1 MSEGQLK
8 DEFENR
14 LQRPPAEPAQC
25 SDGRKK
31 ELQTQV
37 GADRQRGSIS
47 VITLIGFGALVGA
60 FLYVAV
66 IGGRTAETMRA
77 RNAADATAMASATIK
92 AKVLNYEGFIVLAE
106 SVLLPLGEIS
116 ANIGPAQGVAS
127 GACWI
132 VGLALLLEVPQVAEA
147 CLEYD
152 LEHVP
157 PTLAAQPRVNDK
169 VQGWL
174 AGLQETGILLGEY
187 GPLWAEFVASRV
199 GMNPQ
204 YRGTGGR
211 GVSVAASYPI
221 PRLPKSSR
229 PPRVPGRCN
238 DLGLRWVDSNDRVP
252 SPDGAKDVCHG
263 YMGGLLQLGYLALSG
278 NIEWLLLDAGGLFL
292 TGHFLPFGADC
303 TPGFLVPSLTHDRWD
318 KTRVSRGMALVEQP
332 MDSYYKQFLER
343 LRGTTPPK
351 TLHTGYLLGMGCAE
365 HYAQEH
371 YGQESLWYMDWRARL
386 VPCEYEKKEAKEDVL
401 ECALPMPAYLP
412 GADMPN
418 PLRVPLIAVQFGRQL
433 MLGVEKNW
441 RY

>member
-1 MSEGQLK
+1 MSEEQLK
-8 DEFENR
+8 SEFANALEQQTARQAQNAIGAR
-14 LQRPPAEPAQC
+14 KESKARQR
-25 SDGRKK
+25 
-31 ELQTQV
+31 T
-37 GADRQRGSIS
+37 DRQKGSIS
-47 VITLIGFGALVGA
+47 VITLLGFGALVGA

-116 ANIGPAQGVAS
+116 AHIKGAQIASSVLCWGAAIATLSLSVAKVCLKYDLKHVPSTWRAQGDV
-127 GACWI
+127 
-132 VGLALLLEVPQVAEA
+132 
-147 CLEYD
+147 D
-152 LEHVP
+152 D
-157 PTLAAQPRVNDK
+157 R

-174 AGLQETGILLGEY
+174 VGLQETGMLLGEY

-199 GMNPQ
+199 GMNGE

-211 GVSVAASYPI
+211 GVSVVASYPI
-221 PRLPKSSR
+221 PRWPKISR
-229 PPRVPGRCN
+229 PPAEPGRCN
-238 DLGLRWVDSNDRVP
+238 DLGLRWVDSNESIP
-252 SPDGAKDVCHG
+252 SPDGDKDVCHG
-263 YMGGLLQLGYLALSG
+263 IAGGALEVAYLLASG
-278 NIEWLLLDAGGLFL
+278 NPEWILLDAVGLAL
-292 TGHFLPFGADC
+292 TGHMLPLGANC
-303 TPGFLVPSLTHDRWD
+303 TSGIQVPALTHDRWT
-318 KTRVSRGMALVEQP
+318 KTRMSRGMALAEQP
-332 MDSYYKQFLER
+332 MDSYYKGFLER

-386 VPCEYEKKEAKEDVL
+386 VPCEYEKKESQEDVFQ
-401 ECALPMPAYLP
+401 CALPMPAYLP

-418 PLRVPLIAVQFGRQL
+418 PLHVPLIALQFGRQL
-433 MLGVEKNW
+433 ALGIARNW